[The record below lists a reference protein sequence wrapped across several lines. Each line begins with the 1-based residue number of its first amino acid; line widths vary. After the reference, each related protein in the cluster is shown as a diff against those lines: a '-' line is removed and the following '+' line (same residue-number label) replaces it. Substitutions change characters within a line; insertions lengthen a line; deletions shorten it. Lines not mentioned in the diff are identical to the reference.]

1 MLRTGKQ
8 LVPRFWSPRLL
19 VLLGICILLLLAAG
33 AFAMRSLAT
42 VSAGNAWL
50 VHTQHV
56 RLELGRILQLLTDIE
71 TSERGYLVSRDGDFL
86 EPYEAALPVLPAE
99 LRRLQELIADNP
111 VQQAAAGRLET
122 LAQERTAL
130 ARQAVGLAQSGDF
143 NAARALVTTASGKRS
158 MDAAR
163 DLVSQMQSEEERLLA
178 IRNAAALQAQ
188 HHAQLAMAAAGA
200 LAILL
205 VAFVAIVTERDANR
219 LRRSEEDLSTI
230 LRSIGDAVIAT
241 NVLGEIRFMNSVAEE
256 LTGWPEREAR
266 GLALD
271 QVFKILNE
279 HTRAA
284 VESPVAKVLREGIVV
299 GLANHTVLIARDGA
313 ERAIE
318 DSGAPI
324 FDGSKFLGVV
334 LVFRDAAAQRASE
347 RSLIESEQ
355 RFRAAVDAVQGVLWT
370 NSAEGEMRGEQ
381 PGWAALTGQQFD
393 DYQGFGWARAVHPQ
407 DAQPTIDAWLDAV
420 RERKP
425 FVFEHRVRRRD
436 GEWRDFS
443 IRAIPL
449 IDAGGAVRE
458 WVGVHTDITE
468 RRRAEA
474 ALREADLR
482 KDVFLAT
489 LSHELRNPL
498 APIRN
503 AAHLL
508 ENDALGREDVER
520 TRLIITRQVRHM
532 ASLLDDLLDMSRIT
546 RGVFSLK
553 KQYVNLQ
560 GLLGEALETA
570 RPLIDAKRHTVTLD
584 WPPQPVEVE
593 ADPVRLVQVVTNLLT
608 NAAKYTDP
616 EGRITIGARIEG
628 DTLLIAVRDSGIGL
642 DPRMLTK
649 VFEMFSQIEPD
660 QERTQGGLG
669 IGLALVKGLV
679 ELHGGRVEARS
690 HGAERGSEFIIRLP
704 YAPVPAHARRE
715 AVAALPQATE
725 PRSTRRVLIA
735 DDNQDGAESLAMLLR
750 LSGNEVFVAHTGTDA
765 LELAGQERPHVAIL
779 DIGMP
784 GLSGYEVAECIRRE
798 AWGARMTM
806 IAVTGWGQDD
816 DKRRAQI
823 AGFDHHLTKPV
834 DLDVLE
840 QLLMPIDAAR
850 MERPPA

>member
-1 MLRTGKQ
+1 MITTETKR
-8 LVPRFWSPRLL
+8 VPRFWSPRLL
-19 VLLGICILLLLAAG
+19 VLLVVCVLLLIAA
-33 AFAMRSLAT
+33 AMFTMRSLAT

-50 VHTQHV
+50 VHTQRV
-56 RLELGRILQLLTDIE
+56 RLELGRVLQLLTDIE
-71 TSERGYLVSRDGDFL
+71 TAERGYVVSRDGQFL

-99 LRRLQELIADNP
+99 LSRLKELIADNP
-111 VQQAAAGRLET
+111 AQLSALARLEA
-122 LAQERTAL
+122 LAQERAAL
-130 ARQAVGLAQSGDF
+130 AQQAIALAQGGDF
-143 NAARALVTTASGKRS
+143 AAARALVTTASGKRS

-163 DLVSQMQSEEERLLA
+163 DLLSQMQGEEERLLA

-205 VAFVAIVTERDANR
+205 VGFVAIVTERDASR

-241 NVLGEIRFMNSVAEE
+241 NAFGEIRFMNSVAEQ
-256 LTGWPEREAR
+256 LTGWPAKDAR
-266 GLALD
+266 GLQLD

-279 HTRAA
+279 HTRAT
-284 VESPVAKVLREGIVV
+284 VESPVAKVLREGTIV

-313 ERAIE
+313 EHAIE

-334 LVFRDAAAQRASE
+334 LVFRDATAQRASE
-347 RSLIESEQ
+347 HSLVQSEQ
-355 RFRAAVDAVQGVLWT
+355 RFRAAIDAVQGVLWT

-393 DYQGFGWARAVHPQ
+393 EYQSFGWARAVHPQ
-407 DAQPTIDAWLDAV
+407 DAQPTIDAWLEAV

-449 IDAGGAVRE
+449 IDAAGAVRE

-474 ALREADLR
+474 ALHEADLR

-508 ENDALGREDVER
+508 ENDALGPEDVER
-520 TRLIITRQVRHM
+520 SRLIITRQVRHM

-546 RGVFSLK
+546 RGMFSLK

-570 RPLIDAKRHTVTLD
+570 RPLIDAKRHTITLD
-584 WPPQPVEVE
+584 WPPKPVEVE
-593 ADPVRLVQVVTNLLT
+593 ADPVRLVQVITNLLT

-616 EGRITIGARIEG
+616 EGHITLAARIEE
-628 DTLLIAVRDSGIGL
+628 DTLLISVRDSGIGL
-642 DPRMLTK
+642 APGMLTK

-690 HGAERGSEFIIRLP
+690 GGAERGSEFIVRLP
-704 YAPVPAHARRE
+704 YSPVAVDVRRE
-715 AVAALPQATE
+715 AVPALSQAPE
-725 PRSTRRVLIA
+725 RRSTRRVLIA

-765 LELAGQERPHVAIL
+765 LELAWRERPHVAIL

-784 GLSGYEVAECIRRE
+784 GLSGYEVAESIRRE
-798 AWGARMTM
+798 AWGVRVTM

-816 DKRRAQI
+816 DKRKAQV

-834 DLDVLE
+834 DLEVLE
-840 QLLMPIDAAR
+840 QLLIPIA
-850 MERPPA
+850 PA